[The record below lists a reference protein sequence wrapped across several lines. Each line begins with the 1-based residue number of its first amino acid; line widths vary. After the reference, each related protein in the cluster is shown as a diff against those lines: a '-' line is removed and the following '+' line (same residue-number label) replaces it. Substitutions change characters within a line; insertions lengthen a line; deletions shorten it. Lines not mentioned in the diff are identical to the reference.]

1 MTQVRPEL
9 WRRLLAE
16 YVGTGFLVAVV
27 VGSGIAAQRLSPSDT
42 GLQLFENATATAA
55 ALVALIL
62 VLGPVSGG
70 HFNPLVSLAD
80 AVFGTL
86 APREV
91 PGYITAQVAG
101 AISGSIVA
109 NLMFELPAVGWSGTA
124 RSSAGLWLAEV
135 VATLGLLVV
144 ILGVVRSGR
153 AAAAP
158 FAVGAYIGAAYFF
171 TASTSFAN
179 PAVSIGRMFTDT
191 FAGIAP
197 SSVPA
202 FVAFQLLGAG
212 LALVLVRALYPD
224 AAAVGAELVVPALD
238 QSPTAGAH
246 TNGAAPPTRTT
257 SRGSS

>member
-1 MTQVRPEL
+1 MTHVRPEL

-55 ALVALIL
+55 ALVALIIA
-62 VLGPVSGG
+62 LGPVSGA
-70 HFNPLVSLAD
+70 HFNPVVSVAD
-80 AVFGTL
+80 ALFGRLTGHDV
-86 APREV
+86 AP
-91 PGYITAQVAG
+91 YIAAQVAG
-101 AISGSIVA
+101 AVSGSMVA
-109 NLMFELPAVGWSGTA
+109 NMMFELPAVEWSTTA
-124 RSSAGLWLAEV
+124 RSGGGLWLAEV
-135 VATLGLLVV
+135 VATLGLLLV
-144 ILGVVRSGR
+144 IFGVVRSGR
-153 AAAAP
+153 VGAAP

-224 AAAVGAELVVPALD
+224 AAAVGAEVVVPALD

-257 SRGSS
+257 SGGSS